1 MVNGKKKVYEDH
13 SAFMSFAPR
22 NNPKIA
28 IAVYIEHGR
37 WGSTAAVPIASLIEE
52 MYLTDTIVRQDML
65 QEILNMEIDYE
76 YYDRMQRKYDDER
89 NNK

>member
-52 MYLTDTIVRQDML
+52 MYLTDTIQRPELVERVKNAKPNYRL
-65 QEILNMEIDYE
+65 
-76 YYDRMQRKYDDER
+76 YDEKQRKYDAKR
-89 NNK
+89 NKK